1 MFNKYKKITE
11 NHPYTYVIV
20 LMVFT
25 SFIGI
30 LIEYLVNKDFIGAG
44 LYSSLGITLIEIL
57 RVRRKNKEKTVIACK
72 KEL

>member
-1 MFNKYKKITE
+1 MFNKYRNFTE
-11 NHPYTYVIV
+11 NHPYAYVIL

-25 SFIGI
+25 SFFGI

-57 RVRRKNKEKTVIACK
+57 RVRKNRQKRKTSK
-72 KEL
+72 